1 MKTLVI
7 IDMQN
12 DFITGPLGTLEAQ
25 DVEKFIVKLLHTEAY
40 DKVYLTRDTHTKD
53 YLATPEGKKLPIP
66 HCIHGTEG
74 WQLSELIINELC
86 KNKNI
91 PYTIVNK
98 TTFGYPAWEECDLH
112 GRFDDEIDIVGVC
125 TDICVV
131 SNALILKAEFP
142 SAEIKVIGALCAGTT
157 PENHE
162 KALDI
167 MQACQIDII

>member
-12 DFITGPLGTLEAQ
+12 DFITGPLGTPEAQ
-25 DVEKFIVKLLHTEAY
+25 EVEKRIVKWLRTTAY
-40 DKVYLTRDTHTKD
+40 DTIIFTRDTHTED
-53 YLATPEGKKLPIP
+53 YLATPEGERLPIP
-66 HCIHGTEG
+66 HCIYGTEG
-74 WQLSELIINELC
+74 WLISRPIMDELYEQEKFYAL
-86 KNKNI
+86 
-91 PYTIVNK
+91 VNK
-98 TTFGYPAWEECDLH
+98 TTFGYPNWEEFPLC
-112 GRFDDEIDIVGVC
+112 GKADDEIDIVGVC

-142 SAEIKVIGALCAGTT
+142 SADIKVIAALCAGTT
-157 PENHE
+157 PENHD